1 MPEATLMDDDF
12 FDICMN
18 DNIPCVQKIV
28 RLVLDNN
35 ELQITQAE
43 TQREFRGFM
52 RSLRLDVYAADTDG
66 AIYNIE
72 VQVSNEGAV
81 PKRSRFHCSMIDV
94 YHLDKR
100 QNFSE
105 LPETYVIFI
114 TKNDVLGYGKTVYT
128 INRYIE
134 GVNQPFNDEQHIVYV
149 NCSAENDGS
158 EVWKLIHDMT
168 CKDPDEMLIP
178 ELAERVRYFKEPKK
192 GRGEDMSSIF
202 SELFD
207 EERAEGRAVGLA
219 EGRAE
224 GRAEV
229 LAETQREKEGFV
241 TNLIKA
247 GVMTLD
253 KVAETFNMPLA
264 EVQALAQKAGL

>member
-1 MPEATLMDDDF
+1 MDDQF
-12 FDICMN
+12 FNLCMN
-18 DNIPCVQKIV
+18 GNITCVQKII
-28 RLVLDNN
+28 RLILDNDD
-35 ELQITQAE
+35 LQIIQAE
-43 TQREFRGFM
+43 TQREFRGIM
-52 RSLRLDVYAADTDG
+52 RSLRLDVYAVDSDG
-66 AIYNIE
+66 VIYNKEI
-72 VQVSNEGAV
+72 QVSNEGAV
-81 PKRSRFHCSMIDV
+81 PKRSRFHASMIDV
-94 YHLDKR
+94 YHLAKG
-100 QNFSE
+100 QKFSE

-134 GVNQPFNDEQHIVYV
+134 GVNQPFNDGQHIVYV

-178 ELAERVRYFKEPKK
+178 ELAERVRHFKGKTPRK
-192 GRGEDMSSIF
+192 GRSNMSEF
-202 SELFD
+202 SKLFE
-207 EERAEGRAVGLA
+207 EEREEGRE

-224 GRAEV
+224 GLKKGLKEGRAKAS
-229 LAETQREKEGFV
+229 AEARREKEGFV

-253 KVAETFNMPLA
+253 KVAEVFNMPLA
-264 EVQALAQKAGL
+264 EVQALAEKIGA